1 MFEISLQEKKAQ
13 PVVFIRTKVQ
23 IDMLP
28 KLLEETDEKIKRYLK
43 DTGIKATD
51 TLYTRYHNALPGID
65 VNGVNDVNDIID
77 LEIGVPVST
86 EVQGNSELKSSVVP
100 AGRYVTAMYKGDPD
114 ELETAYEGILKWIY
128 EADLKPAGAYFE
140 YYYGENED
148 TPVEDFIAKIVVP
161 VE

>member
-1 MFEISLQEKKAQ
+1 MFEISLQEKKPQ
-13 PVVFIRTKVQ
+13 PVVFIRAKVQ

-43 DTGIKATD
+43 DNRITATD
-51 TLYTRYHNALPGID
+51 TLYTRYHNAQPGID
-65 VNGVNDVNDIID
+65 VIDVID
-77 LEIGVPVST
+77 VEIGVPVSM
-86 EVQGNSELKSSVVP
+86 EVQGNSELRSSVIP

-140 YYYGENED
+140 YYYGEDED
-148 TPVEDFIAKIVVP
+148 TPIEDFIAKIVVP

>member
-1 MFEISLQEKKAQ
+1 MFEISLQEKKPQ

-43 DTGIKATD
+43 DNRITATD
-51 TLYTRYHNALPGID
+51 TLYTRYHNAQPGID
-65 VNGVNDVNDIID
+65 VIDVID
-77 LEIGVPVST
+77 VEIGVPVSM
-86 EVQGNSELKSSVVP
+86 EVQGNSELRSSVIP

-140 YYYGENED
+140 YYYGEDEN
-148 TPVEDFIAKIVVP
+148 TPIEDFIAKIVVP

>member
-28 KLLEETDEKIKRYLK
+28 KLLDETNEKIKRYLK
-43 DTGIKATD
+43 ENRVTATD
-51 TLYTRYHNALPGID
+51 TLYTRYHNALPGVDAADGID
-65 VNGVNDVNDIID
+65 V
-77 LEIGVPVST
+77 EIGVPVSM
-86 EVQGNSELKSSVVP
+86 EVQGNSELRSSVVP
-100 AGRYVTAMYKGDPD
+100 AGKYVTAMYKGDPD
-114 ELETAYEGILKWIY
+114 ELEKAYEGILKWID

-140 YYYGENED
+140 YYYGEDED
-148 TPVEDFIAKIVVP
+148 APIEDFKAKIVVP

>member
-13 PVVFIRTKVQ
+13 PVVFIRAKVQ

-43 DTGIKATD
+43 DIGVKATD

-65 VNGVNDVNDIID
+65 VIDVNEVID
-77 LEIGVPVST
+77 VEIGVPVST
-86 EVQGNSELKSSVVP
+86 EVQGNSELKSSIVP

-140 YYYGENED
+140 YYYGEDEE
-148 TPVEDFIAKIVVP
+148 TPVEDFVAKIVVP

>member
-1 MFEISLQEKKAQ
+1 MFEISLQEKKPQ

-43 DTGIKATD
+43 DNRITATD
-51 TLYTRYHNALPGID
+51 TLYTRYHNAQPGID
-65 VNGVNDVNDIID
+65 VIDVID
-77 LEIGVPVST
+77 VEIGVPVSM
-86 EVQGNSELKSSVVP
+86 EVQGNSELRSSVIP

-140 YYYGENED
+140 YYYGEDED
-148 TPVEDFIAKIVVP
+148 TPIEDFIAKIVVP

>member
-1 MFEISLQEKKAQ
+1 MFEISMQEKKAQ
-13 PVVFIRTKVQ
+13 PVVFIRAKVQ

-43 DTGIKATD
+43 ETGVKATD

-65 VNGVNDVNDIID
+65 VNEVIDV
-77 LEIGVPVST
+77 EIGVPVST
-86 EVQGNSELKSSVVP
+86 EVQGNSELKSSIVP

-140 YYYGENED
+140 YYYGEDEE
-148 TPVEDFIAKIVVP
+148 TPVEDFVAKIVVP

>member
-1 MFEISLQEKKAQ
+1 MFEISLQEKKPQ
-13 PVVFIRTKVQ
+13 PVVFIRAKVQ

-43 DTGIKATD
+43 DNRITATD
-51 TLYTRYHNALPGID
+51 TLYTRYHNAQPGID
-65 VNGVNDVNDIID
+65 VIDVID
-77 LEIGVPVST
+77 VEIGVPVSM
-86 EVQGNSELKSSVVP
+86 EVQGNSELRSSVIP

-140 YYYGENED
+140 YYYGEDEN
-148 TPVEDFIAKIVVP
+148 TPIEDFIAKIVVP